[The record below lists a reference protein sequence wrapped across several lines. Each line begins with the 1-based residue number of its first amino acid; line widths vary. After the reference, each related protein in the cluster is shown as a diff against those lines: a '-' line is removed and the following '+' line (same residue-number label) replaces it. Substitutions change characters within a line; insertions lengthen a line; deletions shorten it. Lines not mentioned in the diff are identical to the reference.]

1 MRVASSLCA
10 LALLLAGCAG
20 NQLGSLTGG
29 STAPKPKSV
38 AVSDFVFSQEVVAV
52 DRGYTARLE
61 RKIGEYPTF
70 ERKQRT
76 LERVND
82 EIVAT
87 IVVTLREAGLEARA
101 ANEDT
106 LTLNDDALLITGRLR
121 GADPRAKPESI
132 GFGSGRSG
140 VVADMSLS
148 QWSNGGKRELS
159 TFAVEPPKKPGATPA
174 ARNAAI
180 MAAVGSGG
188 TPAEKLSP
196 DVETPARA
204 IGRAVG
210 EKIVAYARGQGWVE
224 KAPEAPPPEP
234 KPTRAQR
241 PRPQVPKPAQ
251 AQPSAAA
258 PPDAQQDAQPA
269 AQAAAPPKR
278 TPKPKP
284 VQQAPAQPDQQDKD

>member
-1 MRVASSLCA
+1 MRLASLCA

-20 NQLGSLTGG
+20 NQLGGLTGG

-87 IVVTLREAGLEARA
+87 IVVTLREAGLEVRP

-106 LTLNDDALLITGRLR
+106 LTLNDDALLVTGRLR
-121 GADPRAKPESI
+121 GADPRARPESI
-132 GFGSGRSG
+132 GFGAGRSG
-140 VVADMSLS
+140 VVAEMTLAE
-148 QWSNGGKRELS
+148 WSKGGKRELS
-159 TFAVEPPKKPGATPA
+159 TFAVESPKKPAAMPA

-180 MAAVGSGG
+180 MAAVGSAGS
-188 TPAEKLSP
+188 PAEKLSP

-210 EKIVAYARGQGWVE
+210 ERIVAYAREQGWIE

-234 KPTRAQR
+234 KPTRA
-241 PRPQVPKPAQ
+241 RPQPPKPAQ
-251 AQPSAAA
+251 GQPSAAA
-258 PPDAQQDAQPA
+258 PPAAQP
-269 AQAAAPPKR
+269 QPAPR
-278 TPKPKP
+278 
-284 VQQAPAQPDQQDKD
+284 